1 MAIREGNPQ
10 DVPTL
15 EGDEHLPLYRRLYLT
30 LAKRIAN
37 ADWRPGD
44 ALPSELDLARQYGV
58 APGTI
63 RKAIDELVD
72 DGLIERRH
80 GSGTFIR
87 RPNFDNMMV
96 RFFLFRDPS
105 GGIIMPESHIVAR
118 EIVPADAM
126 VAGKLTMREGDD
138 VIRVTRHR
146 HWEGQARLLEDIFLP
161 PDRFRAILDHT
172 AEEIGPLLYPAYE
185 RLCGQL
191 VCFIE
196 EEIGITDASPEDAAL
211 LKLSGDDLVVAIE
224 RLAKDAAGQPIE
236 WRISRGEARRFRY
249 KINVS

>member
-1 MAIREGNPQ
+1 MGIRDGMQ
-10 DVPTL
+10 DGLTL
-15 EGDEHLPLYRRLYLT
+15 DGDEHLPLYRRLYQT
-30 LAKRIAN
+30 LARRIAN

-44 ALPSELDLARQYGV
+44 ALPAELDLAKQYGV

-96 RFFLFRDPS
+96 RFFLFRDPA
-105 GGIIMPESHIVAR
+105 GGYISPESHIISR
-118 EIVPADAM
+118 EIEPASEI
-126 VAGKLTMREGDD
+126 VAARLGMREGDE
-138 VIRVTRHR
+138 VIRVVRHR
-146 HWEGQARLLEDIFLP
+146 HWEGTARLLEDIFLP
-161 PDRFRAILDHT
+161 PAPFRAILNHT
-172 AEEIGPLLYPAYE
+172 PEEIGPLLYPAYE

-196 EEIGITDASPEDAAL
+196 EEITITDVTREDAAIL
-211 LKLSGDDLVVAIE
+211 ALSQGDLVVAIE
-224 RLAKDAAGQPIE
+224 RLAKNASGQPIE

>member
-1 MAIREGNPQ
+1 MSNRDGNPQ
-10 DVPTL
+10 DGLTL
-15 EGDEHLPLYRRLYLT
+15 DGDEHLPLYRRLYRT
-30 LAKRIAN
+30 LARRIAN
-37 ADWRPGD
+37 AEWRPGD
-44 ALPSELDLARQYGV
+44 ALPAELDLAKQYGV

-105 GGIIMPESHIVAR
+105 GGLIMPESHLVSR
-118 EIVPADAM
+118 EIVPASAF
-126 VAGKLTMREGDD
+126 VAERLDMREGEN
-138 VIRVTRHR
+138 VIKVVRHR
-146 HWEGQARLLEDIFLP
+146 HWEGEARLLEDIFLP
-161 PDRFRAILDHT
+161 LDRFRAILDHS
-172 AEEIGPLLYPAYE
+172 AEEIGALLYPAYE

-196 EEIGITDASPEDAAL
+196 EEISITDVTDEDAAI
-211 LKLSGDDLVVAIE
+211 LKLRHHDLVVAIE
-224 RLAKDAAGQPIE
+224 RLARNASGQPIE

-249 KINVS
+249 RINVS

>member
-1 MAIREGNPQ
+1 MGIRDGNPQ
-10 DVPTL
+10 EALTL
-15 EGDEHLPLYRRLYLT
+15 EGDEHLPLYRRLYQT
-30 LAKRIAN
+30 IARRIAN
-37 ADWRPGD
+37 AEWRPGD

-105 GGIIMPESHIVAR
+105 GGMIMPESHILSR
-118 EIVPADAM
+118 QIVPANAL
-126 VAGKLTMREGDD
+126 VAARLRMREGDD
-138 VIRVTRHR
+138 VIKVVRHR
-146 HWEGQARLLEDIFLP
+146 HWEGTARLLEDIFLP
-161 PDRFRAILDHT
+161 QDRFRAILDHS
-172 AEEIGPLLYPAYE
+172 AEDIGPLLYPAYE

-196 EEIGITDASPEDAAL
+196 EEITITDVSDEDAGI
-211 LKLSGDDLVVAIE
+211 LKLERGDLVVAIE
-224 RLAKDAAGQPIE
+224 RLAKNATGQPIE